1 MTDIFSPEQRSH
13 IMQQI
18 KGKNTKPEMIVRKHL
33 FSKGFRYRVNVKRLP
48 GKPDIALRKYRTAI
62 FIHGC
67 FWHGHEDCKLA
78 SHPQSNKEYWEAKI
92 ARNKAHDIETREK
105 LKAMGWNTMVIWECQ
120 LRKADIRQQ
129 TLEGIVQ
136 ILDETF
142 IKLNQPKKKNVLYQ
156 QSETSFSQAAESFS
170 YNTENK

>member
-18 KGKNTKPEMIVRKHL
+18 KGKNTKPEMIVRKYL
-33 FSKGFRYRVNVKRLP
+33 FSKGFRYRVNVRHLP
-48 GKPDIALRKYRTAI
+48 GKPDIALRKYHTAI

-78 SHPQSNKEYWEAKI
+78 SHPQTNKEFWEAKI
-92 ARNKAHDIETREK
+92 ARNKSRDIETREK
-105 LKAMGWNTMVIWECQ
+105 LKAMGWNTIVVWECQ

-129 TLEGIVQ
+129 VLEGIVQ

-142 IKLNQPKKKNVLYQ
+142 LKLNRPKKKEFFYSQ
-156 QSETSFSQAAESFS
+156 TETSHSMAAEESC
-170 YNTENK
+170 YGK